1 MKSLVR
7 QATVSVLSIELLCA
21 LTFAGASLWHER
33 EARLRALDLSIQG
46 RSDSLVG
53 AVQDAEDPLDS
64 LKFDPQE
71 FSPGRND
78 EFAVYNPD
86 GTLVGASSG
95 DRSAVRIGNHNGFS
109 TVQANHRRFRVLERD
124 AVRILD
130 RDEDGGTGLRRPIK
144 VVYAIPTDH
153 VWHEVMEATGFYLLL
168 SLISVVV
175 TAIVLI
181 VLARR
186 LLHPLND
193 LAAAAGSIQPS
204 ELHFNPPGSAMLTR
218 ELAPLTRVLSQVVA
232 RLREAYETERRFMS
246 DAAHELKTAVAVVK
260 SSIQVLEMRSRSAE
274 EYRDGLNRLLDD
286 NQRVEDLVSR
296 MLIFARTNEETT
308 KPAGEVDVAE
318 EILSALG
325 EISVYAEAKGIHV
338 EHETGGH
345 LRARIA
351 PGELKTVISNLV
363 MNAIQHSAEGS
374 SVRVAARTIDTRI
387 LVVVQDFGTGIS
399 ADNLPHVFDR
409 FFRED
414 ASRSRET
421 GGAGLGLSICKA
433 IVEKAGGVI
442 EIDSEKGR
450 GTIVQV
456 RLPRFEASTYP
467 EEVRQSARRR

>member
-1 MKSLVR
+1 MKSLVT

-46 RSDSLVG
+46 RSDSLIG
-53 AVQDAEDPLDS
+53 AVQDAEDALDS
-64 LKFDPQE
+64 LKIDPQE
-71 FSPGRND
+71 FTPGRND
-78 EFAVYNPD
+78 EFAIYNPD

-95 DRSAVRIGNHNGFS
+95 DPSAVKIRNHNGFS

-124 AVRILD
+124 ALRILD

-168 SLISVVV
+168 SLISVVI
-175 TAIVLI
+175 TATVLI

-193 LAAAAGSIQPS
+193 LAVAAGSIEPS
-204 ELHFNPPGSAMLTR
+204 ELQFNPPESALQTR
-218 ELAPLTRVLSQVVA
+218 ELAPLTRVLTQVVA

-260 SSIQVLEMRSRSAE
+260 SSIQVLEMRQRSAE
-274 EYRDGLNRLLDD
+274 EYRGGLDRVLED

-296 MLIFARTNEETT
+296 MLILARTNEQTT
-308 KPAGEVDVAE
+308 KPAEEVDVGE
-318 EILSALG
+318 EIRSALD
-325 EISVYAEAKGIHV
+325 ELSVYTEARGIHV
-338 EHETGGH
+338 ERPMDGH
-345 LRARIA
+345 LHARIA

-363 MNAIQHSAEGS
+363 MNAVQHSTTGCT
-374 SVRVAARTIDTRI
+374 VKVAARAIGVRI
-387 LVVVQDFGTGIS
+387 LVMVQDFGTGIS

-414 ASRSRET
+414 ASRSRDT

-433 IVEKAGGVI
+433 IVERAGGSI
-442 EIDSEKGR
+442 EIESEKGR
-450 GTIVQV
+450 GTIVKV
-456 RLPRFEASTYP
+456 RLSLSHASGFP
-467 EEVRQSARRR
+467 KDARQ